1 MVGTAATDTQVI
13 RFRSGGACSSNPAED
28 LFAPSRHNSIPGKQ
42 AGADGGGKAR
52 RRL

>member
-1 MVGTAATDTQVI
+1 MVGTAATDAQAV
-13 RFRSGGACSSNPAED
+13 RPRGGGACSGHPAED

-42 AGADGGGKAR
+42 AGADGGSEAG